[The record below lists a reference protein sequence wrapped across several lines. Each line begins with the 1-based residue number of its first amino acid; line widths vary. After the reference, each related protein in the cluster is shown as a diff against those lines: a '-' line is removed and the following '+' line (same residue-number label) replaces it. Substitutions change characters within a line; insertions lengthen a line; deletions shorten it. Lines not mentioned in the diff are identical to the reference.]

1 MAEPEF
7 IAADYHRR
15 SLCRKQKQHGIFH
28 LLQTQLQN
36 GFLSCLSLRSAVPA
50 DIIGFP
56 VTVFLAVGFIMLSV
70 KRHQIG
76 QRKAGIVRNIIDN
89 ARLFGIFLPQIKHGL
104 KGTLVAFQEMPGS
117 VHKIIVI
124 YRQVFIYGYIIV
136 IIDFPAGNILIK
148 KLGVPKHGLRSE
160 QSRRHMHSE

>member
-1 MAEPEF
+1 MFFPESDRLFHKGEELPVRFHKLPIQPAHRVILAIGIVISPMAEPEF

-89 ARLFGIFLPQIKHGL
+89 ARLFGIFLP
-104 KGTLVAFQEMPGS
+104 
-117 VHKIIVI
+117 
-124 YRQVFIYGYIIV
+124 
-136 IIDFPAGNILIK
+136 
-148 KLGVPKHGLRSE
+148 
-160 QSRRHMHSE
+160 